1 MKEVTKNT
9 EFIIGIDFGHGE
21 TSACF
26 YTLKGGEEPQKDL
39 EILPGLKVIKSAVA
53 ILEQEGTETICVGD
67 AAIQNAPSAK
77 DFQISFKKRP
87 SEMKPVERSIM
98 LKFMKGVYTEI
109 INQHPDFKSR
119 EHVVY
124 IARPSQDKLWKS
136 EESAYLKIAEDA
148 GLPVAGIQRESR
160 AAYFRARTLPDSKI
174 DQQVKNGVLIVDY
187 GSSTIDFTYLNSEL
201 PKPIDDGCSLGAS
214 EVEKTLLEYAMAN
227 PSDAYMPEFA
237 KLYGNDKESNP
248 YNQMLYKFREAKEKY
263 YANKLPKFSIVL
275 DYSDITSFE
284 SIPICGFGGIAI
296 PKEKINDILG
306 KNKTDGYI
314 YKVKEAIKSFKKN
327 KLKDNKVACV
337 YLTGGASRMDF
348 VRQIFMEVFNLDEA
362 HCPSDDNPSVIVSQG
377 VAHLSYADIVTNGVA
392 EELKKKAHEA
402 ISIYD
407 WKGNITR
414 ILYDGIKSKIKNEA
428 CDFMRKYRDGKIGHL
443 VPYETAKSMGAEN
456 AWFREKNGMVLIR
469 DIKSFQERIQK
480 DFSSM
485 TYYDFAGNCK
495 KEITNTII
503 DSLLVEIKKVLT
515 AFNYQLKENRELELT
530 GLSAR
535 LTNFG
540 AKRLSTKFA
549 GEGNNHILYDAVSS
563 CWMTMS
569 GWNLTKD
576 RKDSDRQQHFN
587 HYWQNDFHI
596 YTPKEWDVFLNDYI
610 EISGIETAKKQL
622 EDYIESMIDDYVS
635 YAKLAVFFK

>member
-1 MKEVTKNT
+1 MKQVTQNT

-21 TSACF
+21 TSAAF
-26 YTLKGGEEPQKDL
+26 YDLKTQEKKDL
-39 EILPGLKVIKSAVA
+39 DILPGLKVVKSAVA

-67 AAIQNAPSAK
+67 AAIMNAAYAK
-77 DFQISFKKRP
+77 DFQISFKERP
-87 SEMKPVERSIM
+87 SKMDKTERGRM
-98 LKFMKGVYTEI
+98 VKFMKGVYAEI
-109 INQHPDFKSR
+109 LNCHPDYKSR
-119 EHVVY
+119 QHVVY
-124 IARPSQDKLWKS
+124 IARPSQDDLWKS
-136 EESAYLKIAEDA
+136 EENAYLQIAEDA
-148 GLPVAGIQRESR
+148 GLPVAGIQKESR

-174 DQQVKNGVLIVDY
+174 DSYVKDGVLIVDF
-187 GSSTIDFTYLNSEL
+187 GSSTIDFTYLNSIL
-201 PKPIDDGCSLGAS
+201 SKPIDDGCPCGAS
-214 EVEKTLLEYAMAN
+214 QVERTLLEYAMAN
-227 PSDAYMPEFA
+227 PSAPAMEQFA
-237 KLYGNDKESNP
+237 QLYRDKKKSIP
-248 YNQMLYKFREAKEKY
+248 YNQILYQFRVAKEQ
-263 YANKLPKFSIVL
+263 F
-275 DYSDITSFE
+275 YSNALMRDFRLTMDLGDITVSDG
-284 SIPICGFGGIAI
+284 SPISGA
-296 PKEKINDILG
+296 
-306 KNKTDGYI
+306 
-314 YKVKEAIKSFKKN
+314 VSFKISRQKVN
-327 KLKDNKVACV
+327 DVLNEYIEQIKQEVVKFKEELKGQPVV
-337 YLTGGASRMDF
+337 GVFLTGGASRMDF
-348 VRQIFMEVFNLDEA
+348 VRQIFMEIFNLDEA

-428 CDFMRKYRDGKIGHL
+428 CDFMKKYRDGKIGHL
-443 VPYETAKSMGAEN
+443 VPYETAKSMGVEN
-456 AWFREKNGMVLIR
+456 AWLRKKNGMVRIR
-469 DIKSFQERIQK
+469 DIKSFQDRIQN

-503 DSLLVEIKKVLT
+503 NSLLVEIKKVLI
-515 AFNYQLKENRELELT
+515 AFNYELKENKEFELT

-549 GEGNNHILYDAVSS
+549 GEGNSHILYDAVSS
-563 CWMTMS
+563 CWITMS

-576 RKDSDRQQHFN
+576 RKDSDRQQHFD